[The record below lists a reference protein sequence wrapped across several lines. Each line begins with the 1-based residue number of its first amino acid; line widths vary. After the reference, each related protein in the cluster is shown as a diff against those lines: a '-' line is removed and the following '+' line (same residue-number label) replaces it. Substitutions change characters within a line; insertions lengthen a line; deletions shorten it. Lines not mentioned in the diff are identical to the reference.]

1 MKRIGY
7 PLAAMVVVFL
17 MVVTTQAAAAATSAV
32 PPDSSTGALYIDPG
46 TGSIIIQALIGVLV
60 GGVAMMGIYRV
71 RVKNFLVNL
80 FSRRKGNEDSEEGE
94 PAE

>member
-7 PLAAMVVVFL
+7 PMAAIVVMCLVVV
-17 MVVTTQAAAAATSAV
+17 TSQAASAATTTV
-32 PPDSSTGALYIDPG
+32 PPAGPAGALYIDPG
-46 TGSIIIQALIGVLV
+46 TGSLIIQALIGVLV
-60 GGVAMMGIYRV
+60 GGIAMIGIYRV

-80 FSRRKGNEDSEEGE
+80 FSRRKGDKESEEGE